1 MQEHWIKNIEEKW
14 QICYDDC
21 VICRSNVN
29 LSYPGIRTLRTNNA
43 IKVGIVNKLDPTKK
57 FVPFYQ
63 YPEFEELVNNVT
75 RPTTVDLLC
84 NVAGNLNI

>member
-21 VICRSNVN
+21 VICKSNVN

-43 IKVGIVNKLDPTKK
+43 IKVGIVNKLNPTKK
-57 FVPFYQ
+57 FVSFYQ
-63 YPEFEELVNNVT
+63 YPEFEELVNNVR

-84 NVAGNLNI
+84 NVTDNLNI